1 MWSSRVAPLLCEV
14 ADHPIQYGICHRILG
29 GQWDFGGVSVRT
41 QDDYG
46 VGVVVEP
53 DSRSTDIVNDQEV
66 DSLALELSP
75 ASFQRIVRLGGEPDQ
90 NLIPGP
96 PRR

>member
-1 MWSSRVAPLLCEV
+1 MWSSRAAPLLCEV

-29 GQWDFGGVSVRT
+29 GQRDFGGVSAGT
-41 QDDYG
+41 EDDHC

-53 DSRSTDIVNDQEV
+53 HARSTDIVNDQEI

-75 ASFQRIVRLGGEPDQ
+75 ASFEHIVRLGGEPDQ

-96 PRR
+96 PRD